1 MFTPEE
7 LEFMPR
13 ELERMFSKLEWRI
26 MLDVVRRLQEAG
38 EITQTADWQIYR
50 LTELG
55 KSKTEIKKFIR
66 EICSMSEKEL
76 DKIYEDAI
84 ASGYARN
91 KSIYEAMG
99 REFVPYAENLVLQQ
113 MVQAVRAQT
122 SEQIQNITRSM
133 GFARVVNG
141 KVQFTELAEFYQKT
155 LDDAVLDI
163 SSGAFDY
170 NTVLKKSIDT
180 MVNSGLRTVDY
191 ASGHHNRV
199 EVAAR
204 RAIMTGVSQLT
215 GKINEQNAVELG
227 TEYFEVTRHRGARP
241 DHMPW
246 QGKVF
251 TWEELNTVCGY
262 GQVTG
267 LKGANCRHDFHPFI
281 PGVDKRMYTDEELER
296 LNEEEL
302 TPKTWN
308 GREYTAYEAT
318 QKQRSME
325 RTIRAQRE
333 RIDLLKEGGAEENA
347 IMAAKSRWRKT
358 MHDYADFSDTME
370 LPQEKERFYT
380 GKTAKDSREKEAGKS
395 IVNVVP
401 EHEGAK
407 LLKNIDFNDEE
418 VVKSVLEM
426 YENEIVTD
434 TMENAIVVTKNGD
447 VFRCRGALN
456 SVRPDIDLG
465 DKIKGAV
472 MTHNHPANSNNEYS
486 FSDDDVQMFINY
498 NLLKMRGIDER
509 YIYEL
514 TRNSKDI
521 DKNMT
526 LEEVMQSDDAA
537 RHEKMIEIARKNGF
551 GYRRWKH
558 E

>member
-13 ELERMFSKLEWRI
+13 ELEQTFSKLEWRI

-38 EITQTADWQIYR
+38 EITRTADWQIYR

-91 KSIYEAMG
+91 KSVYEAMG

-133 GFARVVNG
+133 GFAKVVNG
-141 KVQFTELAEFYQKT
+141 KVQFTELADFYQKT

-163 SSGAFDY
+163 ASGAFDY
-170 NTVLKKSIDT
+170 NTVLKRSIDT

-215 GKINEQNAVELG
+215 GKINEQNAAELG

-251 TWEELNTVCGY
+251 TREELNTVCGY

-281 PGVDKRMYTDEELER
+281 PGIDKRMYTDEELER

-325 RTIRAQRE
+325 RSIRAQRE
-333 RIDLLKEGGAEENA
+333 RIDLLKEGGAEEDA

-380 GKTAKDSREKEAGKS
+380 GKAAKGKP
-395 IVNVVP
+395 NV
-401 EHEGAK
+401 AK
-407 LLKNIDFNDEE
+407 KQESAILNNEE
-418 VVKSVLEM
+418 
-426 YENEIVTD
+426 
-434 TMENAIVVTKNGD
+434 
-447 VFRCRGALN
+447 RQALN
-456 SVRPDIDLG
+456 QYVSSTGYRINEAIRSGNLSKSEEILKQNLDSALKKMPKYDGNLIRTLDFSDFANADEQTELYAAQYTPD
-465 DKIKGAV
+465 DKIK
-472 MTHNHPANSNNEYS
+472 
-486 FSDDDVQMFINY
+486 
-498 NLLKMRGIDER
+498 
-509 YIYEL
+509 
-514 TRNSKDI
+514 
-521 DKNMT
+521 
-526 LEEVMQSDDAA
+526 LEEYISTSTEVGYHSNPQVIIYIQNSRNGHDISSIWNAENEVLYE
-537 RHEKMIEIARKNGF
+537 RNTVFKVLKKVKMEGRYYILLEEA
-551 GYRRWKH
+551 
-558 E
+558 